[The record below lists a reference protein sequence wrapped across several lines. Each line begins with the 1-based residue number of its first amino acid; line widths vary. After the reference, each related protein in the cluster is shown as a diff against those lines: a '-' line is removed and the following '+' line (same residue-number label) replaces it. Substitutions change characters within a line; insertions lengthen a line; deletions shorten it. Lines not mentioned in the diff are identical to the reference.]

1 MLVRV
6 VLPLLSFLPALV
18 GTNPRRLKFR
28 HVINGGRRVSFVD
41 KSLICADCGTSFI
54 FSADDQSFH
63 QEKGFTNEP
72 RRCQS
77 CRAAKRA
84 ERNDGSGSY
93 GGGYGGQRE
102 MYSVTCS
109 QCGKEAQVPFQP
121 RGDKPVYCSD
131 CFRSQ
136 RPSGGGYAGS
146 SRRDDYGGRG
156 YGSRY

>member
-1 MLVRV
+1 MNFTDRTL
-6 VLPLLSFLPALV
+6 
-18 GTNPRRLKFR
+18 T
-28 HVINGGRRVSFVD
+28 
-41 KSLICADCGTSFI
+41 CADCGTSFT
-54 FSADDQSFH
+54 FSADDQAYH

-84 ERNDGSGSY
+84 ERNSGGGSSGGGSY
-93 GGGYGGQRE
+93 GGGGGYGGQRE
-102 MYSVTCS
+102 MFSVTCS

-136 RPSGGGYAGS
+136 RSSSGYSGGGYGGS
-146 SRRDDYGGRG
+146 SRGGRL
-156 YGSRY
+156 

>member
-1 MLVRV
+1 MPFTDR
-6 VLPLLSFLPALV
+6 
-18 GTNPRRLKFR
+18 
-28 HVINGGRRVSFVD
+28 
-41 KSLICADCGTSFI
+41 SLTCADCGTSFT
-54 FSADDQSFH
+54 FSAEDQAFH

-84 ERNDGSGSY
+84 ERNGGSSYGSGSSSY

-102 MYSVTCS
+102 MFTVTCS
-109 QCGKEAQVPFQP
+109 QCGKDAQVPFQP

-136 RPSGGGYAGS
+136 RSSSGYSGS
-146 SRRDDYGGRG
+146 SRGGGSRGGYGGG
-156 YGSRY
+156 DYGSRY

>member
-1 MLVRV
+1 VN
-6 VLPLLSFLPALV
+6 F
-18 GTNPRRLKFR
+18 T
-28 HVINGGRRVSFVD
+28 D
-41 KSLICADCGTSFI
+41 KILTCADCGASFT
-54 FSADDQSFH
+54 FSAEDQAFH

-84 ERNDGSGSY
+84 ERNGGSSY

-102 MYSVTCS
+102 MFSVTCS

-131 CFRSQ
+131 CFRGRQS
-136 RPSGGGYAGS
+136 SGGYGGGGGS
-146 SRRDDYGGRG
+146 SYGGGR
-156 YGSRY
+156 SRY

>member
-1 MLVRV
+1 MTEA
-6 VLPLLSFLPALV
+6 LLRFL
-18 GTNPRRLKFR
+18 
-28 HVINGGRRVSFVD
+28 GGRRVNFTD
-41 KSLICADCGTSFI
+41 KTLTCVDCGTSFI
-54 FSADDQSFH
+54 FSADDQSYH

-84 ERNDGSGSY
+84 ERNSGDSSY
-93 GGGYGGQRE
+93 GGGGGYGGGQRE

-109 QCGKEAQVPFQP
+109 QCGKDAQVPFQP

-136 RPSGGGYAGS
+136 RATSGGYGGG
-146 SRRDDYGGRG
+146 RDSGRG